1 MQPGHQL
8 VTTGPCRWLRHPI
21 YSAFLLILSA
31 PLLLSANWLVGG
43 LWLGMTCL
51 DVAARIHTQEALLL
65 QRYSELYRAHCR

>member
-1 MQPGHQL
+1 M
-8 VTTGPCRWLRHPI
+8 TTGPCRWLLLPI
-21 YSAFLLILSA
+21 YSAFRLTLSA

-65 QRYSELYRAHCR
+65 